1 MFQYISIARPAAC
14 RLANGLEPRNFVKQ
28 KNLTVGREKI
38 RKFQERKEKKR
49 KESLPHLV
57 VVDASHVVVL
67 VISGLEQQERLIPLH
82 LDPKLLLV
90 ADVAV
95 GRLQQLQHGTHC
107 RHKCSR
113 ITLASELSLSLPTI
127 LSIPFRLIQYGYD
140 SRFFSLPQDY
150 AHKGRK

>member
-1 MFQYISIARPAAC
+1 MQIGKRTRTEKLCKAKKSDC
-14 RLANGLEPRNFVKQ
+14 WKGKNKKVPRK
-28 KNLTVGREKI
+28 
-38 RKFQERKEKKR
+38 KEKKR